1 MIVRRF
7 KTNMVPGGKTE
18 VVNISQY
25 DFGDVLEFEL
35 YSSEGTFVV
44 ESGTTATIR
53 GSKPDGNG
61 ISLTADLESTQ
72 DASTGL
78 YTYLVTVE
86 VIQQMTAVA
95 GKSTYEISLQ
105 KNGQEINTANFV
117 IDVERAPLDADTL
130 PSESVIK
137 ELVDVIDKADEIMQA
152 AEDVEAALN
161 TIDPTLSIEG
171 RAADA
176 KKVGDEITGIKQD
189 LSELVETVNTIEPLS
204 EVAKAALLNCFAHVA
219 WIDEHGQAYYDALE
233 AALNDIQSISAVYT
247 QSGTVYATDTLDS
260 LKENLVVTATKPDS
274 TQYVV
279 PDSKYTLSGVLMV
292 GVSTITVTYKGQT
305 ATFNVNVT
313 DSRLVY
319 EIPANTNLANVTH
332 DTGVTVFGKDDN
344 YTFLIKANFDTTDK
358 NGQALNHGGFST
370 GTIRLGYDISN
381 DIIHFVTNVMYS
393 DYYADYYT
401 PGDISAL
408 APHELI
414 WVVRMNSR
422 NVRKALYVDGEKL
435 LDKTE
440 NVSSYMND
448 KTFTGNYFAGA
459 QVASGTNS
467 FSGTSK
473 VFRIYNT
480 ALDISEINAILDI
493 ELE

>member
-7 KTNMVPGGKTE
+7 KINMVPGGKTE

-72 DASTGL
+72 DPSTGL

-137 ELVDVIDKADEIMQA
+137 ELVDVIDQADEIIQA

-161 TIDPTLSIEG
+161 TIDPTLSNEG

-176 KKVGDEITGIKQD
+176 KATGRAISMER
-189 LSELVETVNTIEPLS
+189 LYANTLFGPYANI
-204 EVAKAALLNCFAHVA
+204 
-219 WIDEHGQAYYDALE
+219 E
-233 AALNDIQSISAVYT
+233 AADTDVGKVLTAEVVQGGVVQRYGLRRMN
-247 QSGTVYATDTLDS
+247 TVTFSDS
-260 LKENLVVTATKPDS
+260 NADGHIVVTAGGDS
-274 TQYVV
+274 
-279 PDSKYTLSGVLMV
+279 
-292 GVSTITVTYKGQT
+292 
-305 ATFNVNVT
+305 
-313 DSRLVY
+313 
-319 EIPANTNLANVTH
+319 
-332 DTGVTVFGKDDN
+332 
-344 YTFLIKANFDTTDK
+344 
-358 NGQALNHGGFST
+358 
-370 GTIRLGYDISN
+370 
-381 DIIHFVTNVMYS
+381 
-393 DYYADYYT
+393 
-401 PGDISAL
+401 
-408 APHELI
+408 
-414 WVVRMNSR
+414 
-422 NVRKALYVDGEKL
+422 
-435 LDKTE
+435 
-440 NVSSYMND
+440 
-448 KTFTGNYFAGA
+448 
-459 QVASGTNS
+459 
-467 FSGTSK
+467 
-473 VFRIYNT
+473 
-480 ALDISEINAILDI
+480 
-493 ELE
+493 